1 MFSDFSWVADPT
13 AWGGLGTLVLLEIV
27 LGVDNLVFISIL
39 SSRLPPAERKQAFTI
54 GLSLALVMRLVLL
67 STIAWIIGL
76 TEPWFTLWG
85 KAFSA
90 RDVILV
96 VGGFFLLLKGTMELH
111 ERLEGPRPNEAKEEN
126 HAVFWQVITQI
137 VVLDA
142 IFSLDSVI
150 TSVGM
155 VKELSVM
162 MLAVIA
168 AMLVMLL
175 ASRPLTQF
183 VERHPTVIILCLGFL
198 LMIGLSLILDG
209 LGFHIPKGYLYAA
222 IGFSIFVEG
231 FNQLALRNRRNR
243 ITTRGFRESAARA
256 VLELLGGG
264 LPEHGNADLD
274 MAALSRSDHR
284 NKVFGPEERAIV
296 ARVIRFGGRTARYI
310 MTPRHRIQCL
320 DKNDPP
326 ENMLAVA
333 DAATHSY
340 LPLICGETDEVIGV
354 VDLRRLLLQYRETG
368 KLDPEQAVIQAP
380 MVFEHTSLPDLLDEF
395 RKCPAPVAVIL
406 DEYGTAVGIVTPL
419 DILSAIAGHM
429 GEAAF
434 DPDSLRRS
442 DNSWILPG
450 RLALDE
456 VFHSL
461 DITPDE
467 ELSSATPAGLLL
479 ERFGHI
485 PVVGESLNCFG
496 YHWEVVQ
503 MDGLRIEQIRVSR
516 LPLKSEEPAF
526 PENIA
531 VQGCASL

>member
-243 ITTRGFRESAARA
+243 ITTRGLRESAARA

-320 DKNDPP
+320 NKNDSP

-340 LPLICGETDEVIGV
+340 LPLICGETDEVLGV
-354 VDLRRLLLQYRETG
+354 VDLRRLLLRYRETG

-395 RKCPAPVAVIL
+395 RQCPAPVAVIL

-485 PVVGESLNCFG
+485 PVVGESLDCFG
-496 YHWEVVQ
+496 YRWEVVQ
-503 MDGLRIEQIRVSR
+503 MDGLRIEQIRVAR
-516 LPLKSEEPAF
+516 LPLESEEHAF
-526 PENIA
+526 PEDIA